1 MLLKTYVYNDPLNKF
16 IIHTLITT
24 NVKYF
29 KYYRAFL
36 QVPHNN
42 ITILIFDMFSKLY
55 MQQLTS
61 TIETSYD

>member
-1 MLLKTYVYNDPLNKF
+1 MLLKTYAYNDPLNKF

-29 KYYRAFL
+29 KYYMD
-36 QVPHNN
+36 
-42 ITILIFDMFSKLY
+42 ITIFIFDMFSKLY

>member
-1 MLLKTYVYNDPLNKF
+1 MLLKTYAYNDPLNKF
-16 IIHTLITT
+16 IIHILITT
-24 NVKYF
+24 NVK
-29 KYYRAFL
+29 YRAFL

-42 ITILIFDMFSKLY
+42 ITIFIFDMFSKLY

>member
-1 MLLKTYVYNDPLNKF
+1 MLLKTYAYNDPLNKF
-16 IIHTLITT
+16 IIYILITT
-24 NVKYF
+24 NVK
-29 KYYRAFL
+29 
-36 QVPHNN
+36 VPHNN

>member
-1 MLLKTYVYNDPLNKF
+1 MLLKTYAYNDPLNKF
-16 IIHTLITT
+16 IIHILITT

-29 KYYRAFL
+29 KYRAFL

-42 ITILIFDMFSKLY
+42 IKIFIFDMFSKLF